1 MKLTKITSASLV
13 CLLVV
18 GQAFAAAE
26 ITLKKDQVRGM
37 KDGQMTTISK
47 SEIARP
53 NGENIEAE
61 KVGPFYQFTHN
72 GSTYKLRVSDVNV
85 IGSKRACLPGETK
98 VIAENASIGGTQMGS
113 GAYDCE

>member
-1 MKLTKITSASLV
+1 MILTKTAAASLA
-13 CLLVV
+13 CLFIV
-18 GQAFAAAE
+18 GQAFSGVN

-37 KDGQMTTISK
+37 KDGVMTTISK
-47 SEIARP
+47 SEFNLAE
-53 NGENIEAE
+53 GGSIEAE

-72 GSTYKLRVSDVNV
+72 DSTYKIRVSDV
-85 IGSKRACLPGETK
+85 IEKDAKRACLPGENK